1 MEIVF
6 ECGGVTGHRLFEDL
20 RLFAFVQHFG
30 EQPEVVPLG
39 FRVFGQGEE
48 MAADQQWL
56 ITLAFGQLEVAAMTF
71 EGAFGQMLAALAVDE
86 AARVIVVF
94 EVGQGVATVFAFQ
107 GQARFF
113 EVVVAT
119 GGAAGAGFQA
129 QVEALDNRVAGDHA
143 GVLLIGHRG
152 QFREH
157 RLVIAENEL
166 VRVGAVLEVEVN
178 AFFLAQALDEV
189 QIRLVVLHAVDAFR
203 IDRTGLEFVGVA
215 LDAVLFQHHADDFR
229 HAEVLE
235 DALVDAVREVSQLR
249 AQRHRITGQ
258 AFARVTLRGAVDLAM
273 DAAAVRRQLQEGHYS
288 SMIRGAWVD
297 SYLQTQELLG
307 LKEGQGVSSEDEADY
322 KAFEARL
329 QEQMAN
335 YRKTMATDEDR
346 SEFALFEK
354 YHDTYMQI
362 QDAVLDLHKRNL
374 EADAI
379 KLFNEKLTPA
389 WYTGRMKL
397 NDIIG
402 ENKVVADTAMA
413 NIDDAVATAKVSM
426 VISLLVAVLAAG
438 LCGLLLMRAIMAPMN
453 RIVTILD
460 IMRTG
465 DLSSR
470 LNLDRKDEFGAVE
483 TGFNDMM
490 TELTSLVSQ
499 AQRSSV
505 QVTTSVTEIAATSK
519 QQQATATETAATTT
533 EIGATSR
540 EIAATSRD
548 LVRTMTEVSTA
559 ADQASVLAGSGQQ
572 GLARME
578 DTMHSV
584 MGAADLVNAKLA
596 ILNEKAGNINQVVV
610 TIVKV
615 ADQTNLLSLNAAIE
629 AEKAGEYGRGF
640 AVVATEV
647 RRLADQTAVATY
659 DIEQMVREIQSA
671 VSAGVMGMDKFS
683 EEVRRGMSE
692 VQQVGEQL
700 SQIIHQVQALAPRV
714 LMVNEGMQ
722 AQATG
727 AEQINHALVQLGDA
741 SSQTVESLRQA
752 SFAID
757 ELSQVA
763 VGLRSG
769 VSRFKV

>member
-1 MEIVF
+1 MKNW
-6 ECGGVTGHRLFEDL
+6 TL
-20 RLFAFVQHFG
+20 RQRILASFAVII
-30 EQPEVVPLG
+30 
-39 FRVFGQGEE
+39 
-48 MAADQQWL
+48 A
-56 ITLAFGQLEVAAMTF
+56 I
-71 EGAFGQMLAALAVDE
+71 MLLM
-86 AARVIVVF
+86 
-94 EVGQGVATVFAFQ
+94 
-107 GQARFF
+107 
-113 EVVVAT
+113 VVVSYSRLLEIEES
-119 GGAAGAGFQA
+119 
-129 QVEALDNRVAGDHA
+129 EAS
-143 GVLLIGHRG
+143 
-152 QFREH
+152 
-157 RLVIAENEL
+157 
-166 VRVGAVLEVEVN
+166 VR
-178 AFFLAQALDEV
+178 
-189 QIRLVVLHAVDAFR
+189 
-203 IDRTGLEFVGVA
+203 
-215 LDAVLFQHHADDFR
+215 
-229 HAEVLE
+229 E
-235 DALVDAVREVSQLR
+235 DALPGLY
-249 AQRHRITGQ
+249 
-258 AFARVTLRGAVDLAM
+258 
-273 DAAAVRRQLQEGHYS
+273 YS
-288 SMIRGAWVD
+288 SMIRSAWVD
-297 SYLQTQELLG
+297 TYLRTQEMLG
-307 LKEGQGVSSEDEADY
+307 LKEGQGFSAEQAENFKGFALRV
-322 KAFEARL
+322 

-335 YRKTMATDEDR
+335 YQRTVTTEEDR
-346 SEFALFEK
+346 VEYAVFEK
-354 YHDTYMQI
+354 LHGEYNKVLSS
-362 QDAVLDLHKRNL
+362 VLDLRKQNQ
-374 EADAI
+374 EAEAI
-379 KLFNEKLTPA
+379 KLFNEQLTPA
-389 WYTGRMKL
+389 WIAGRMKL
-397 NDIIG
+397 NDIIR
-402 ENKVVADTAMA
+402 ENKAVADHDVAA
-413 NIDDAVATAKVSM
+413 IDSAVITAKIVLG
-426 VISLLVAVLAAG
+426 ISLLVAVLAAG
-438 LCGLLLMRAIMAPMN
+438 LCGLLLMRAIMAPMT
-453 RIVTILD
+453 RIVQILE

-465 DLSSR
+465 DLSGR

-490 TELTSLVSQ
+490 AELTSLVSQ

-505 QVTTSVTEIAATSK
+505 QVTTSVTEIAATSR

-559 ADQASVLAGSGQQ
+559 ADQASVAAGSGQQ

-578 DTMHSV
+578 ETMHSV

-763 VGLRSG
+763 TGLRGG

>member
-1 MEIVF
+1 MKNW
-6 ECGGVTGHRLFEDL
+6 TL
-20 RLFAFVQHFG
+20 RQRILASFAVIIAIM
-30 EQPEVVPLG
+30 LL
-39 FRVFGQGEE
+39 
-48 MAADQQWL
+48 M
-56 ITLAFGQLEVAAMTF
+56 IVAAYS
-71 EGAFGQMLAALAVDE
+71 
-86 AARVIVVF
+86 
-94 EVGQGVATVFAFQ
+94 
-107 GQARFF
+107 
-113 EVVVAT
+113 
-119 GGAAGAGFQA
+119 
-129 QVEALDNRVAGDHA
+129 
-143 GVLLIGHRG
+143 
-152 QFREH
+152 
-157 RLVIAENEL
+157 RLVSIETSEDK
-166 VRVGAVLEVEVN
+166 VRT
-178 AFFLAQALDEV
+178 DS
-189 QIRLVVLHAVDAFR
+189 IP
-203 IDRTGLEFVGVA
+203 GLY
-215 LDAVLFQHHADDFR
+215 
-229 HAEVLE
+229 
-235 DALVDAVREVSQLR
+235 
-249 AQRHRITGQ
+249 
-258 AFARVTLRGAVDLAM
+258 
-273 DAAAVRRQLQEGHYS
+273 YS
-288 SMIRGAWVD
+288 SMIRSAWVD
-297 SYLQTQELLG
+297 SYVQTLHLMNDVTG
-307 LKEGQGVSSEDEADY
+307 RPLTKEEKDLYASY
-322 KAFEARL
+322 EARL
-329 QEQMAN
+329 EKELAG
-335 YRKTMATDEDR
+335 YRSTISDGTDE
-346 SEFALFEK
+346 SEYEAFLVRHKAYDASLDTVVALFEK
-354 YHDTYMQI
+354 NDMDQARRLLVE
-362 QDAVLDLHKRNL
+362 Q
-374 EADAI
+374 
-379 KLFNEKLTPA
+379 LTPA
-389 WYTGRMKL
+389 WNAGRQQL
-397 NDIIG
+397 
-402 ENKVVADTAMA
+402 NKVIEDNQNSAIHASN
-413 NIDDAVATAKVSM
+413 NISD
-426 VISLLVAVLAAG
+426 AVLAAKASM
-438 LCGLLLMRAIMAPMN
+438 LVSVLIAVIAASVCGFLLLRAIMSPMQ
-453 RIVTILD
+453 RIVSILEV
-460 IMRTG
+460 MRSG
-465 DLSSR
+465 DLSKR
-470 LNLDRKDEFGAVE
+470 LDLERKDEFGAVE

-490 TELTSLVSQ
+490 AELTALVSQ

-548 LVRTMTEVSTA
+548 LVRTMTEVTSA
-559 ADQASVLAGSGQQ
+559 ADQASILAGSGQQ

-578 DTMHSV
+578 DTMHQV

>member
-1 MEIVF
+1 VKNW
-6 ECGGVTGHRLFEDL
+6 TL
-20 RLFAFVQHFG
+20 RQRILASFAVII
-30 EQPEVVPLG
+30 
-39 FRVFGQGEE
+39 
-48 MAADQQWL
+48 A
-56 ITLAFGQLEVAAMTF
+56 I
-71 EGAFGQMLAALAVDE
+71 MLLM
-86 AARVIVVF
+86 
-94 EVGQGVATVFAFQ
+94 
-107 GQARFF
+107 
-113 EVVVAT
+113 VVVSYSRLLKI
-119 GGAAGAGFQA
+119 
-129 QVEALDNRVAGDHA
+129 EASENSVRDDAIP
-143 GVLLIGHRG
+143 GVY
-152 QFREH
+152 
-157 RLVIAENEL
+157 
-166 VRVGAVLEVEVN
+166 
-178 AFFLAQALDEV
+178 
-189 QIRLVVLHAVDAFR
+189 
-203 IDRTGLEFVGVA
+203 
-215 LDAVLFQHHADDFR
+215 
-229 HAEVLE
+229 
-235 DALVDAVREVSQLR
+235 
-249 AQRHRITGQ
+249 
-258 AFARVTLRGAVDLAM
+258 
-273 DAAAVRRQLQEGHYS
+273 YS

-307 LKEGQGVSSEDEADY
+307 LKEGQGVSSEDAADY
-322 KAFEARL
+322 QSFEKRL

-335 YRKTMATDEDR
+335 YRNTVTTDEDR
-346 SEFALFEK
+346 IEFAAFEK
-354 YHDTYMQI
+354 DHDNYMKI

-374 EADAI
+374 EADAV

-389 WYTGRMKL
+389 WVGGRMKL

-402 ENKVVADTAMA
+402 ENKKVADQAMA
-413 NIDDAVATAKVSM
+413 NIDDAVAAAKVSM
-426 VISLLVAVLAAG
+426 FVSLLVAVLAAG
-438 LCGLLLMRAIMAPMN
+438 FCGLLLMRAIMAPMN
-453 RIVTILD
+453 RIVQILEV
-460 IMRTG
+460 MRTG

-470 LNLDRKDEFGAVE
+470 LNLERKDEFGAVE

-683 EEVRRGMSE
+683 EEVRRGMAE

>member
-1 MEIVF
+1 M
-6 ECGGVTGHRLFEDL
+6 H
-20 RLFAFVQHFG
+20 
-30 EQPEVVPLG
+30 EQ
-39 FRVFGQGEE
+39 
-48 MAADQQWL
+48 
-56 ITLAFGQLEVAAMTF
+56 I
-71 EGAFGQMLAALAVDE
+71 
-86 AARVIVVF
+86 
-94 EVGQGVATVFAFQ
+94 
-107 GQARFF
+107 
-113 EVVVAT
+113 
-119 GGAAGAGFQA
+119 
-129 QVEALDNRVAGDHA
+129 N
-143 GVLLIGHRG
+143 
-152 QFREH
+152 
-157 RLVIAENEL
+157 
-166 VRVGAVLEVEVN
+166 
-178 AFFLAQALDEV
+178 
-189 QIRLVVLHAVDAFR
+189 
-203 IDRTGLEFVGVA
+203 
-215 LDAVLFQHHADDFR
+215 
-229 HAEVLE
+229 
-235 DALVDAVREVSQLR
+235 
-249 AQRHRITGQ
+249 
-258 AFARVTLRGAVDLAM
+258 
-273 DAAAVRRQLQEGHYS
+273 
-288 SMIRGAWVD
+288 
-297 SYLQTQELLG
+297 
-307 LKEGQGVSSEDEADY
+307 
-322 KAFEARL
+322 
-329 QEQMAN
+329 N
-335 YRKTMATDEDR
+335 YRGTVTTDEDKV
-346 SEFALFEK
+346 EFAAFEK
-354 YHDTYMQI
+354 SHDSYDKVLT
-362 QDAVLDLHKRNL
+362 ALLDLHQRNL
-374 EADAI
+374 ETEAI
-379 KLFNEKLTPA
+379 KMFNEQLTPA
-389 WYTGRMKL
+389 WNAGRVKL
-397 NDIIG
+397 NDIIR
-402 ENKVVADTAMA
+402 ENKVVADQGIVD
-413 NIDDAVATAKVSM
+413 IDNAVVEAEVSM
-426 VISLLVAVLAAG
+426 GISLLVAVLAAG

-453 RIVTILD
+453 RIVQILE

-465 DLSSR
+465 DLSGR
-470 LNLDRKDEFGAVE
+470 LNLERKDEFDAVE

-559 ADQASVLAGSGQQ
+559 ADQASVAAGSGQQ

-578 DTMHSV
+578 ETMHSV

>member
-1 MEIVF
+1 MKNW
-6 ECGGVTGHRLFEDL
+6 TL
-20 RLFAFVQHFG
+20 RQRILASFAVII
-30 EQPEVVPLG
+30 
-39 FRVFGQGEE
+39 
-48 MAADQQWL
+48 A
-56 ITLAFGQLEVAAMTF
+56 I
-71 EGAFGQMLAALAVDE
+71 MLLM
-86 AARVIVVF
+86 
-94 EVGQGVATVFAFQ
+94 
-107 GQARFF
+107 
-113 EVVVAT
+113 VVVSYSRLLKI
-119 GGAAGAGFQA
+119 
-129 QVEALDNRVAGDHA
+129 EAS
-143 GVLLIGHRG
+143 
-152 QFREH
+152 
-157 RLVIAENEL
+157 ENS
-166 VRVGAVLEVEVN
+166 VR
-178 AFFLAQALDEV
+178 D
-189 QIRLVVLHAVDAFR
+189 
-203 IDRTGLEFVGVA
+203 
-215 LDAVLFQHHADDFR
+215 DAVPG
-229 HAEVLE
+229 VY
-235 DALVDAVREVSQLR
+235 
-249 AQRHRITGQ
+249 
-258 AFARVTLRGAVDLAM
+258 
-273 DAAAVRRQLQEGHYS
+273 YS
-288 SMIRGAWVD
+288 SMIRSAWVD
-297 SYLQTQELLG
+297 SYLKIQKMLG
-307 LKEGQGVSSEDEADY
+307 LEEGQGVNEQDLADF
-322 KAFEARL
+322 KAFEQRL
-329 QEQMAN
+329 EEQMAN
-335 YRKTMATDEDR
+335 YAATIHGVEDR
-346 SEFALFEK
+346 TEFDAFEK
-354 YHDTYMQI
+354 AH
-362 QDAVLDLHKRNL
+362 QDFKRILATVLELHKNHQ
-374 EADAI
+374 EQEAI
-379 KLFNEKLTPA
+379 KLFNEQLTPA
-389 WYTGRMKL
+389 WVAGRLKL
-397 NDIIG
+397 NDVIR
-402 ENKVVADTAMA
+402 ENKTVADHATTA
-413 NIDDAVATAKVSM
+413 IDDAVVAAKISM
-426 VISLLVAVLAAG
+426 GVSLLVAVLAAA

-453 RIVTILD
+453 RIVKILE

-465 DLSSR
+465 DLSNR

-483 TGFNDMM
+483 SGFNDMM
-490 TELTSLVSQ
+490 TELTALVSQ

>member
-1 MEIVF
+1 MKNW
-6 ECGGVTGHRLFEDL
+6 TL
-20 RLFAFVQHFG
+20 RQRILASFAVIIAIMLLM
-30 EQPEVVPLG
+30 V
-39 FRVFGQGEE
+39 
-48 MAADQQWL
+48 
-56 ITLAFGQLEVAAMTF
+56 VAAYSRLLSIESSEETVR
-71 EGAFGQMLAALAVDE
+71 ADS
-86 AARVIVVF
+86 IP
-94 EVGQGVATVFAFQ
+94 GVY
-107 GQARFF
+107 
-113 EVVVAT
+113 
-119 GGAAGAGFQA
+119 
-129 QVEALDNRVAGDHA
+129 
-143 GVLLIGHRG
+143 
-152 QFREH
+152 
-157 RLVIAENEL
+157 
-166 VRVGAVLEVEVN
+166 
-178 AFFLAQALDEV
+178 
-189 QIRLVVLHAVDAFR
+189 
-203 IDRTGLEFVGVA
+203 
-215 LDAVLFQHHADDFR
+215 
-229 HAEVLE
+229 
-235 DALVDAVREVSQLR
+235 
-249 AQRHRITGQ
+249 
-258 AFARVTLRGAVDLAM
+258 
-273 DAAAVRRQLQEGHYS
+273 YS
-288 SMIRGAWVD
+288 SMIRSAWVD
-297 SYLQTQELLG
+297 SYVLTLQLVGSSDQRDLNNEDRKLYASYEERLKLEL
-307 LKEGQGVSSEDEADY
+307 E
-322 KAFEARL
+322 
-329 QEQMAN
+329 N
-335 YRKTMATDEDR
+335 YRGTIFDKNDRAAFDEFERLHQQYAQILANVLELYQAKQFAQAHTMVTEQLA
-346 SEFALFEK
+346 
-354 YHDTYMQI
+354 
-362 QDAVLDLHKRNL
+362 
-374 EADAI
+374 
-379 KLFNEKLTPA
+379 PA
-389 WYTGRMKL
+389 WMAGRKQL
-397 NDIIG
+397 NSVIDANRSSASEAT
-402 ENKVVADTAMA
+402 ENIAHSVM
-413 NIDDAVATAKVSM
+413 TAKVSM
-426 VISLLVAVLAAG
+426 LVSLLIAVLAAA
-438 LCGLLLMRAIMAPMN
+438 LCGYLLLKAIMSPMK
-453 RIVTILD
+453 RIVSILEV
-460 IMRTG
+460 MRSG

-470 LNLDRKDEFGAVE
+470 LNLERKDEFGAVE

-548 LVRTMTEVSTA
+548 LVRTMTEVTSA
-559 ADQASVLAGSGQQ
+559 ADQASILAGSGQQ

-578 DTMHSV
+578 ETMHQV

-683 EEVRRGMSE
+683 EEVRRGMFE
-692 VQQVGEQL
+692 VTQVGEQL

-727 AEQINHALVQLGDA
+727 AEQINLALVQLGDA

>member
-1 MEIVF
+1 M
-6 ECGGVTGHRLFEDL
+6 DL
-20 RLFAFVQHFG
+20 RGITVKNWTLRQRILASFAVII
-30 EQPEVVPLG
+30 
-39 FRVFGQGEE
+39 
-48 MAADQQWL
+48 A
-56 ITLAFGQLEVAAMTF
+56 I
-71 EGAFGQMLAALAVDE
+71 MLLM
-86 AARVIVVF
+86 
-94 EVGQGVATVFAFQ
+94 
-107 GQARFF
+107 
-113 EVVVAT
+113 
-119 GGAAGAGFQA
+119 
-129 QVEALDNRVAGDHA
+129 
-143 GVLLIGHRG
+143 
-152 QFREH
+152 
-157 RLVIAENEL
+157 
-166 VRVGAVLEVEVN
+166 
-178 AFFLAQALDEV
+178 
-189 QIRLVVLHAVDAFR
+189 VVLSYSRLLKIETSESSVRD
-203 IDRTGLEFVGVA
+203 
-215 LDAVLFQHHADDFR
+215 DAVPGVFF
-229 HAEVLE
+229 
-235 DALVDAVREVSQLR
+235 
-249 AQRHRITGQ
+249 
-258 AFARVTLRGAVDLAM
+258 
-273 DAAAVRRQLQEGHYS
+273 S
-288 SMIRGAWVD
+288 SMIRSAWVD
-297 SYLQTQELLG
+297 SYLQTQELVG
-307 LKEGQGVSSEDEADY
+307 IHKNQGISEEDKQDY
-322 KAFEARL
+322 KSFEARL
-329 QEQMAN
+329 EKYMADYAQTIN
-335 YRKTMATDEDR
+335 FTQDR
-346 SEFALFEK
+346 SEFDAFEK
-354 YHDTYMQI
+354 MHQNYNQI
-362 QDAVLDLHKRNL
+362 LAQVLQAQQSNNAAEAVR
-374 EADAI
+374 
-379 KLFNEKLTPA
+379 LFSEQLTPVWVA
-389 WYTGRMKL
+389 GRMKL
-397 NDIIG
+397 NDIIQQ
-402 ENKVVADTAMA
+402 NKQVADEATAA
-413 NIDDAVATAKVSM
+413 IDDAVEAAKISM
-426 VISLLVAVLAAG
+426 GVSLLLAVLAAA
-438 LCGLLLMRAIMAPMN
+438 LCGLLLMRAIMAPMK
-453 RIVTILD
+453 RIVDILE

-465 DLSSR
+465 DLSKR
-470 LNLDRKDEFGAVE
+470 LNLERNDEFNMVE

-490 TELTSLVSQ
+490 TELTALVSQ

-540 EIAATSRD
+540 EIAATSKD

-559 ADQASVLAGSGQQ
+559 ADQASVAAGSGQQ

-578 DTMHSV
+578 ETMHSV

-683 EEVRRGMSE
+683 EEVRRGMFE

>member
-1 MEIVF
+1 VKNW
-6 ECGGVTGHRLFEDL
+6 TL
-20 RLFAFVQHFG
+20 RQRILASFAVII
-30 EQPEVVPLG
+30 
-39 FRVFGQGEE
+39 
-48 MAADQQWL
+48 A
-56 ITLAFGQLEVAAMTF
+56 I
-71 EGAFGQMLAALAVDE
+71 MLLM
-86 AARVIVVF
+86 
-94 EVGQGVATVFAFQ
+94 
-107 GQARFF
+107 
-113 EVVVAT
+113 VVVSYSRLLKIESS
-119 GGAAGAGFQA
+119 
-129 QVEALDNRVAGDHA
+129 EAS
-143 GVLLIGHRG
+143 
-152 QFREH
+152 
-157 RLVIAENEL
+157 
-166 VRVGAVLEVEVN
+166 VR
-178 AFFLAQALDEV
+178 
-189 QIRLVVLHAVDAFR
+189 
-203 IDRTGLEFVGVA
+203 
-215 LDAVLFQHHADDFR
+215 
-229 HAEVLE
+229 E
-235 DALVDAVREVSQLR
+235 DALPGLY
-249 AQRHRITGQ
+249 
-258 AFARVTLRGAVDLAM
+258 
-273 DAAAVRRQLQEGHYS
+273 YS
-288 SMIRGAWVD
+288 SMVRSAWSE
-297 SYLQTQELLG
+297 SYLRMLGMLG
-307 LKEGQGVSSEDEADY
+307 LEQGQDLSAEEASDFKGY
-322 KAFEARL
+322 AARL
-329 QEQMAN
+329 QEQMEL
-335 YRKTMATDEDR
+335 YRETVTTDEDKV
-346 SEFALFEK
+346 EYAAFEK
-354 YHDTYMQI
+354 LHEDYHRTLSTVIELY
-362 QDAVLDLHKRNL
+362 KRNQG
-374 EADAI
+374 ADAI
-379 KLFNEKLTPA
+379 KMFNEELTPTWTAGRSKLT
-389 WYTGRMKL
+389 
-397 NDIIG
+397 DILRH
-402 ENKVVADTAMA
+402 NKGVADQDVAA
-413 NIDDAVATAKVSM
+413 IDDAVVTAKIVM
-426 VISLLVAVLAAG
+426 GISLLIAVLAAA

-453 RIVTILD
+453 RIVKILE

-465 DLSSR
+465 DLSGR
-470 LNLDRKDEFGAVE
+470 LNLERKDEFGAVE

-559 ADQASVLAGSGQQ
+559 ADQASVAAGSGQQ

-578 DTMHSV
+578 ETMHSV

>member
-1 MEIVF
+1 MKNW
-6 ECGGVTGHRLFEDL
+6 TL
-20 RLFAFVQHFG
+20 RQRILASFAVIIAIMLLM
-30 EQPEVVPLG
+30 V
-39 FRVFGQGEE
+39 
-48 MAADQQWL
+48 
-56 ITLAFGQLEVAAMTF
+56 VAAYSRLLSIETS
-71 EGAFGQMLAALAVDE
+71 EETVRTDS
-86 AARVIVVF
+86 VP
-94 EVGQGVATVFAFQ
+94 GVY
-107 GQARFF
+107 
-113 EVVVAT
+113 
-119 GGAAGAGFQA
+119 
-129 QVEALDNRVAGDHA
+129 
-143 GVLLIGHRG
+143 
-152 QFREH
+152 
-157 RLVIAENEL
+157 
-166 VRVGAVLEVEVN
+166 
-178 AFFLAQALDEV
+178 
-189 QIRLVVLHAVDAFR
+189 
-203 IDRTGLEFVGVA
+203 
-215 LDAVLFQHHADDFR
+215 
-229 HAEVLE
+229 
-235 DALVDAVREVSQLR
+235 
-249 AQRHRITGQ
+249 
-258 AFARVTLRGAVDLAM
+258 
-273 DAAAVRRQLQEGHYS
+273 YS
-288 SMIRGAWVD
+288 SMIRSAWVD
-297 SYLQTQELLG
+297 SYVLTLQLVGSASQRDLNNEDRKLYASYEERLKHEL
-307 LKEGQGVSSEDEADY
+307 E
-322 KAFEARL
+322 
-329 QEQMAN
+329 N
-335 YRKTMATDEDR
+335 YRTTIFDKEDRASFDTFEQLHQQYVQVLANVIELYQHKQFAQAHAMVTEQLAPAWMAGRKQLNALIDANRIKATEATDTIAH
-346 SEFALFEK
+346 SV
-354 YHDTYMQI
+354 M
-362 QDAVLDLHKRNL
+362 
-374 EADAI
+374 
-379 KLFNEKLTPA
+379 
-389 WYTGRMKL
+389 
-397 NDIIG
+397 
-402 ENKVVADTAMA
+402 
-413 NIDDAVATAKVSM
+413 TAKASM
-426 VISLLVAVLAAG
+426 LISLVIAVLAAA
-438 LCGLLLMRAIMAPMN
+438 LCGYLLLKAIMSPMK
-453 RIVTILD
+453 RIVSILEV
-460 IMRTG
+460 MRSG

-470 LNLDRKDEFGAVE
+470 LNLERKDEFGAVE

-548 LVRTMTEVSTA
+548 LVRTMTEVTSA
-559 ADQASVLAGSGQQ
+559 ADQASILAGSGQQ

-578 DTMHSV
+578 ETMHQV

-683 EEVRRGMSE
+683 EEVRRGMFE
-692 VQQVGEQL
+692 VTQVGEQL

-727 AEQINHALVQLGDA
+727 AEQINLALVQLGDA

>member
-1 MEIVF
+1 MKNW
-6 ECGGVTGHRLFEDL
+6 TL
-20 RLFAFVQHFG
+20 RQRILASFAVII
-30 EQPEVVPLG
+30 
-39 FRVFGQGEE
+39 
-48 MAADQQWL
+48 A
-56 ITLAFGQLEVAAMTF
+56 I
-71 EGAFGQMLAALAVDE
+71 MLLM
-86 AARVIVVF
+86 
-94 EVGQGVATVFAFQ
+94 
-107 GQARFF
+107 
-113 EVVVAT
+113 VVVSYS
-119 GGAAGAGFQA
+119 
-129 QVEALDNRVAGDHA
+129 R
-143 GVLLIGHRG
+143 LLKI
-152 QFREH
+152 E
-157 RLVIAENEL
+157 VSEDS
-166 VRVGAVLEVEVN
+166 VR
-178 AFFLAQALDEV
+178 
-189 QIRLVVLHAVDAFR
+189 
-203 IDRTGLEFVGVA
+203 
-215 LDAVLFQHHADDFR
+215 
-229 HAEVLE
+229 E
-235 DALVDAVREVSQLR
+235 DALPGVY
-249 AQRHRITGQ
+249 
-258 AFARVTLRGAVDLAM
+258 
-273 DAAAVRRQLQEGHYS
+273 YS

-297 SYLQTQELLG
+297 SFLHIEEMLG
-307 LKEGQGVSSEDEADY
+307 LKEGQGVSAEDVADLKNYEAQVQ
-322 KAFEARL
+322 EA
-329 QEQMAN
+329 MNN
-335 YRKTMATDEDR
+335 YRGTMTTEEDKA
-346 SEFALFEK
+346 EFAAFQK
-354 YHDTYMQI
+354 IH
-362 QDAVLDLHKRNL
+362 QDYGKMLAAVFDLHQRDQR
-374 EADAI
+374 ADAI
-379 KLFNEKLTPA
+379 KLLNEQLTPTWTA
-389 WYTGRMKL
+389 GRLKL
-397 NDIIG
+397 NDILVY
-402 ENKVVADTAMA
+402 NKVRADQAMA
-413 NIDDAVATAKVSM
+413 DIHDAVLTAQVIM
-426 VISLLVAVLAAG
+426 GISLLVAVLAAG

-453 RIVTILD
+453 RIVEILD
-460 IMRTG
+460 VMRTG
-465 DLSSR
+465 DLSNR
-470 LNLDRKDEFGAVE
+470 LNLARKDEFGAVE
-483 TGFNDMM
+483 NGFNDMM
-490 TELTSLVSQ
+490 AELTSLVSQ

-578 DTMHSV
+578 ETMHSV

>member
-1 MEIVF
+1 MKNW
-6 ECGGVTGHRLFEDL
+6 TL
-20 RLFAFVQHFG
+20 RQRILASFAVII
-30 EQPEVVPLG
+30 
-39 FRVFGQGEE
+39 
-48 MAADQQWL
+48 A
-56 ITLAFGQLEVAAMTF
+56 I
-71 EGAFGQMLAALAVDE
+71 MLLM
-86 AARVIVVF
+86 
-94 EVGQGVATVFAFQ
+94 
-107 GQARFF
+107 
-113 EVVVAT
+113 VVVSYSRLLKIETSENSVRDDAIP
-119 GGAAGAGFQA
+119 
-129 QVEALDNRVAGDHA
+129 
-143 GVLLIGHRG
+143 GVY
-152 QFREH
+152 
-157 RLVIAENEL
+157 
-166 VRVGAVLEVEVN
+166 
-178 AFFLAQALDEV
+178 
-189 QIRLVVLHAVDAFR
+189 
-203 IDRTGLEFVGVA
+203 
-215 LDAVLFQHHADDFR
+215 
-229 HAEVLE
+229 
-235 DALVDAVREVSQLR
+235 
-249 AQRHRITGQ
+249 
-258 AFARVTLRGAVDLAM
+258 
-273 DAAAVRRQLQEGHYS
+273 YS

-307 LKEGQGVSSEDEADY
+307 LKEGEGISSEDAADY

-346 SEFALFEK
+346 LEFAAFEK
-354 YHDTYMQI
+354 YHDTYIQI

-402 ENKVVADTAMA
+402 ENKVVADNAMA

-438 LCGLLLMRAIMAPMN
+438 LCGLLLMCAIMAPMN

>member
-1 MEIVF
+1 MKNWTLRQRILASFAVIIAIMLLM
-6 ECGGVTGHRLFEDL
+6 VVVSYSRLLKIES
-20 RLFAFVQHFG
+20 
-30 EQPEVVPLG
+30 
-39 FRVFGQGEE
+39 GEE
-48 MAADQQWL
+48 RM
-56 ITLAFGQLEVAAMTF
+56 
-71 EGAFGQMLAALAVDE
+71 
-86 AARVIVVF
+86 R
-94 EVGQGVATVFAFQ
+94 
-107 GQARFF
+107 
-113 EVVVAT
+113 
-119 GGAAGAGFQA
+119 
-129 QVEALDNRVAGDHA
+129 N
-143 GVLLIGHRG
+143 
-152 QFREH
+152 
-157 RLVIAENEL
+157 
-166 VRVGAVLEVEVN
+166 
-178 AFFLAQALDEV
+178 
-189 QIRLVVLHAVDAFR
+189 
-203 IDRTGLEFVGVA
+203 
-215 LDAVLFQHHADDFR
+215 DAVPGVYF
-229 HAEVLE
+229 
-235 DALVDAVREVSQLR
+235 
-249 AQRHRITGQ
+249 
-258 AFARVTLRGAVDLAM
+258 
-273 DAAAVRRQLQEGHYS
+273 S
-288 SMIRGAWVD
+288 SMIRSAWVD
-297 SYLQTQELLG
+297 TYLQTQEIIG
-307 LKEGQGVSSEDEADY
+307 LKQNQDISAEDKADF
-322 KAFEARL
+322 KAFEERL
-329 QEQMAN
+329 QTQMTN
-335 YRKTMATDEDR
+335 YKQTINSREDQ
-346 SEFALFEK
+346 SEFDAFEK
-354 YHDTYMQI
+354 DLQEFNRI
-362 QDAVLDLHKRNL
+362 QAAVLDLHQRRQ

-379 KLFNEKLTPA
+379 RLFNEQLTPA
-389 WYTGRMKL
+389 WTAGRMKL
-397 NDIIG
+397 NDIIS
-402 ENKVVADTAMA
+402 ENKAVADSATAA
-413 NIDDAVATAKVSM
+413 IDDAVAAAKVSM
-426 VISLLVAVLAAG
+426 GVSLLLAVLAAG

-453 RIVTILD
+453 RIVSILE

-465 DLSSR
+465 DLSGR

-490 TELTSLVSQ
+490 TELTALVSQ

-548 LVRTMTEVSTA
+548 LVRTMTEVSSA

-683 EEVRRGMSE
+683 EEVRRGMAE